1 MEFRFKTFKN
11 RAETAPASAK
21 PQALHLDDSPVRV
34 SKQALIRFYREAKT
48 LPLKSVKIRS
58 KEGGHY
64 LSPFKGRGMEF
75 DEVRPYQAG
84 DDVRTLDWRVTA
96 RTGKPHTK
104 LFREERERSVL
115 FWVDYRAPMFF
126 ATRGSFKS
134 VVAARAAALLAW
146 SAIHH
151 GDRLG
156 GLVFS
161 EKQHEEIR
169 PQRGKKGVLHFI
181 RSLVGH
187 SAWSSSKIAEGDNA
201 EEARSID
208 DIRAEAAGQ
217 ALMRLRRVSRPG
229 SLVFLMSDFRS
240 IDSQSESHLAQ
251 IARHNDVV
259 MLFIHDPIEQTLP
272 PAGLYRLS
280 DGQQNITLDTSDQAG
295 RNAHQNKFEERQSI
309 LKGICRRY
317 GIYFLP
323 CATNDDLLSTLQ
335 RGLGLL
341 PKRGIA

>member
-1 MEFRFKTFKN
+1 MQFRFNTFKN
-11 RAETAPASAK
+11 KEKTVSLSLK
-21 PQALHLDDSPVRV
+21 PQSARGEDSPVRV
-34 SKQALIRFYREAKT
+34 SKQGLIRYYREAKT

-58 KEGGHY
+58 QEGGHY

-75 DEVRPYQAG
+75 DEVRPYQPG

-104 LFREERERSVL
+104 LYREERERSVL
-115 FWVDYRAPMFF
+115 FWVDYREPMFF

-146 SAIHH
+146 SAVHH

-161 EKQHEEIR
+161 ENQHEEIR
-169 PQRGKKGVLHFI
+169 PQRGKNGVLHFI
-181 RSLVGH
+181 RSLVEH
-187 SAWSSSKIAEGDNA
+187 AAWSPSKSDETGVV
-201 EEARSID
+201 EERPSIESQ
-208 DIRAEAAGQ
+208 RAEAARQ
-217 ALMRLRRVSRPG
+217 SLMRLRRVARPG

-240 IDSQSESHLAQ
+240 IDRQSESHLAQ

-259 MLFIHDPIEQTLP
+259 MLFIHDPIEKALP
-272 PAGLYRLS
+272 PSGLYRLS
-280 DGQQNITLDTSDQAG
+280 NGQQNMTLDTSNPAG
-295 RNAHQNKFEERQSI
+295 RTTHQNKFQERQAI
-309 LKGICRRY
+309 LQGYCRRY

-335 RGLGLL
+335 RGLGLF
-341 PKRGIA
+341 PKRGHG

>member
-1 MEFRFKTFKN
+1 MAAHSK
-11 RAETAPASAK
+11 AV
-21 PQALHLDDSPVRV
+21 QAGDDSPVRV
-34 SKQALIRFYREAKT
+34 SKQGLIRLYRESKA

-58 KEGGHY
+58 QEGGHY

-75 DEVRPYQAG
+75 DEVRPYQPG

-146 SAIHH
+146 SAVHH

-161 EKQHEEIR
+161 ENQHKEIR
-169 PQRGKKGVLHFI
+169 PGRGKKGVLHFI
-181 RSLVGH
+181 QNLVEH
-187 SAWSSSKIAEGDNA
+187 EAWTGETSETVADTSNTRASTDRPLSHNDREIAAN
-201 EEARSID
+201 
-208 DIRAEAAGQ
+208 Q
-217 ALMRLRRVSRPG
+217 ALMRLRRVSRTG
-229 SLVFLMSDFRS
+229 SLVFLMSDFRA
-240 IDSQSESHLAQ
+240 INAQAESHLAQ
-251 IARHNDVV
+251 IARHNDVI
-259 MLFIHDPIEQTLP
+259 MLFIHDPIEQHLP
-272 PAGLYRLS
+272 PAGLYRIG
-280 DGQQNITLDTSDQAG
+280 DGQNNLTLDTSDKAG
-295 RNAHQNKFEERQSI
+295 RQSHQNKFQERQAI
-309 LKGICRRY
+309 LQTYCRQY

-323 CATNDDLLSTLQ
+323 CATNADLLSTLQ
-335 RGLGLL
+335 KGLGLAQM
-341 PKRGIA
+341 RGRL

>member
-1 MEFRFKTFKN
+1 MHFGFKTFKN
-11 RAETAPASAK
+11 RTKAVLSPAK
-21 PQALHLDDSPVRV
+21 PQTRYVEDSPVRV
-34 SKQALIRFYREAKT
+34 SKQTLIRYYREAKT

-58 KEGGHY
+58 QEGGHY

-75 DEVRPYQAG
+75 DEVRLYQPG

-126 ATRGSFKS
+126 ATRGRFKS
-134 VVAARAAALLAW
+134 VMAAHAAALLAW

-161 EKQHEEIR
+161 ENQHEEIR
-169 PQRGKKGVLHFI
+169 PQRGKKGALHFI
-181 RSLVGH
+181 RKLVEH
-187 SAWSSSKIAEGDNA
+187 SAWIPERENTSDGEFIEKN
-201 EEARSID
+201 RV
-208 DIRAEAAGQ
+208 EAAHQ
-217 ALMRLRRVSRPG
+217 ALMRLRRVSRTG

-240 IDSQSESHLAQ
+240 IDGRSESHLAQ

-259 MLFIHDPIEQTLP
+259 MLFIYDPIEKMLP
-272 PAGLYRLS
+272 PPGLYRLS
-280 DGQQNITLDTSDQAG
+280 DGQTHITLDTSQQAG
-295 RNAHQNKFEERQSI
+295 RTAHQDKFQERQEI
-309 LKGICRRY
+309 LQGYCRRY

-323 CATNDDLLSTLQ
+323 CATNDDLLLRLQ
-335 RGLGLL
+335 QGLGLL
-341 PKRGIA
+341 PKRGHA